1 VPSDA
6 DRRRLLSLAAIA
18 AVGLAALV
26 TGVVVGAGHDTE
38 DGTGGPVP
46 EAGRAEPR
54 TRVSFLARILPPAA
68 PAREDEPRGPSV
80 PRNVV
85 DLARR
90 LPVERK
96 VAQLFVFG
104 FPGRS
109 TNAEVFERLRRLDI
123 GGFELTVANASDP
136 AQAGELAAS
145 IRRVARRS
153 GRVPPL
159 VLTSQQGGELN
170 TLAGLPPAIPP
181 ADTASAKEA
190 AAGALDSGRA
200 LRELGIT
207 GVLGPSVDVGL
218 EAGSPL
224 GTEVYSDDPE
234 EVAAFAQATVRSY
247 RRARMFSSVEH
258 FPGIGGADQSTE
270 AGPASVGLDVAQL
283 RDRDLIPFRAA
294 IRAGVPGVTLGHALY
309 PFSDFTVPASLS
321 RVAATGLLRGE
332 LGFEGVAL
340 TDDLSDPAVSTL
352 VSVPDAAVRAV
363 RAGADMVRISGPA
376 GDQQAAYVAVLR
388 AVRDGRIERARLD
401 EAIGRILV
409 AKRNYGLLRD

>member
-38 DGTGGPVP
+38 EATDDVVP

-109 TNAEVFERLRRLDI
+109 TNAEVFGRLRRLDI
-123 GGFELTVANASDP
+123 GGFELTPANATDP
-136 AQAGELAAS
+136 AQAGALAAG

-159 VLTSQQGGELN
+159 VLASQPGGELN
-170 TLAGLPPAIPP
+170 TVAGLPPALPP
-181 ADTASAKEA
+181 ADIASAREA

-218 EAGSPL
+218 EAGTPL
-224 GTEVYSDDPE
+224 GAEVYSDDPE
-234 EVAAFAQATVRSY
+234 EVAAFAEATVRAY

-258 FPGIGGADQSTE
+258 FPGIGGADQSTD
-270 AGPASVGLDVAQL
+270 AGPASVGLDVPQL

-294 IRAGVPGVTLGHALY
+294 IRAGVPAVTLGHALY
-309 PFSDFTVPASLS
+309 SFSDFTVPASLS
-321 RVAATGLLRGE
+321 RIAATGLLRRE

-340 TDDLSDPAVSTL
+340 TDDLADPAVSTL
-352 VSVPDAAVRAV
+352 ASVPDAAVRAV

-409 AKRNYGLLRD
+409 AKRNYGLLRG